1 MNPTADPARARMR
14 ALMSALVVGVLA
26 SACAPD
32 PAEREYLAA
41 LKGEESGMTRE
52 QQIAHVDRAIAL
64 APRHPEYY
72 ETRATYLLDQ
82 QRWVPA
88 RQDLDRSI
96 RLADRPYARFLRGL
110 AACELGLFDAAVA
123 DFDTAI
129 TRDPRNAQFYRGRA
143 LAKATKGDPTGA
155 LRDADQLLRLAPQQA
170 ESHYARGVALLALG
184 RDRDAVPEFD
194 AALKLRPE
202 LAYVFEAR
210 ANAHERLDHVEQAAA
225 DRAAFVEATER
236 QRNCAPCRD
245 PYRY

>member
-1 MNPTADPARARMR
+1 LLLAAVVG
-14 ALMSALVVGVLA
+14 ALVT
-26 SACAPD
+26 ACGPD
-32 PAEREYLAA
+32 PAQREYLAA

-52 QQIAHVDRAIAL
+52 EQITHVDRAIAL
-64 APRHPEYY
+64 APRRAEYY
-72 ETRATYLLDQ
+72 ETRGTYLIDL

-96 RLADRPYARFLRGL
+96 GLRDRPYARFLRGL

-129 TRDPRNAQFYRGRA
+129 ARDPGNAQFYRGRA
-143 LAKATKGDPTGA
+143 LAKATKGDPSGA
-155 LRDADQLLRLAPQQA
+155 LRDAEHLLQLAPQQA

-194 AALKLRPE
+194 AALRIRPE

-210 ANAHERLDHVEQAAA
+210 ALAHERLDLAEQAAA
-225 DRAAFVEATER
+225 DRAAFVEVTER